1 MKGEKIVYTMDK
13 ITLDN
18 ALPQIFHG
26 RDMSASEVWQRSL
39 TLERGGIYLIE
50 AASGTG
56 KTSLCS
62 YLIGYRDDYE
72 GRILFDN
79 TDLRSLYR
87 KTVFLWIEPCGEYIL
102 SIIYKYFH

>member
-1 MKGEKIVYTMDK
+1 MYTMDK

-26 RDMSASEVWQRSL
+26 RDMSASEVWRRSL

-79 TDLRSLYR
+79 TDIRSLSVGQWVQAR
-87 KTVFLWIEPCGEYIL
+87 RTGL
-102 SIIYKYFH
+102 SHLLQELRLFPELTSL